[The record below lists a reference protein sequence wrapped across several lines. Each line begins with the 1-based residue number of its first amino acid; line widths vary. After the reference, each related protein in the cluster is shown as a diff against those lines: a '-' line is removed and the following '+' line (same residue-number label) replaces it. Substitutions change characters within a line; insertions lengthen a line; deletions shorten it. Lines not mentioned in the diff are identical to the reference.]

1 MRIVRRQLCLIA
13 ALLPALR
20 ADASAQ
26 TIYKVAITGAVDSAT
41 VFPVRLVAP
50 GWQLSQRGVTSST
63 ILEDTIRVN
72 VPLVL
77 ELAVD
82 DAAAAEFCAPDS
94 AHRISVRV
102 EARNLPRICDESRPR
117 LANKCPA
124 RSIVTAAVGTHLAL
138 DIQRGE
144 PRLSNVRR

>member
-1 MRIVRRQLCLIA
+1 MVRRQLCLIA
-13 ALLPALR
+13 ALLVALR
-20 ADASAQ
+20 AGAGAQ
-26 TIYKVAITGAVDSAT
+26 TIYKVTIAAASDSAA

-50 GWQLSQRGVTSST
+50 GWQLSSREATSIT
-63 ILEDTIRVN
+63 ILDDTIRVN

-82 DAAAAEFCAPDS
+82 DAAAAEFFAPDS
-94 AHRISVRV
+94 TRRISVRV
-102 EARNLPRICDESRPR
+102 EARNLPRICDQSRPR

-138 DIQRGE
+138 DILRGE
-144 PRLSNVRR
+144 PRLSNVHR